1 MSEAANELLLIRKYL
16 LDSLDGE
23 EREQLEERVLS
34 DVDFRDK
41 VLLVEE
47 NLIEDYTDGVLDE
60 TERHGFRKMFYSN
73 PQRRIE
79 VQIVEGLKQHAATNW
94 WTKLFGTVQDKGQSR
109 RAKLASLEAP
119 SLVSLSGVSLS
130 GFRKA
135 AIAVALVLVVA
146 IAFFMVQRLLRSE
159 QAPPL
164 RTEEQQRHDLIERE
178 LARLNT
184 SRESE
189 ALPTALVATL
199 SPGLSRGEDDQLTT
213 EFPIITLSR
222 GVESAHLRL
231 LLRPSDNEYRS
242 FQAVLSPIDA
252 RKSYQVDLKP
262 VEMSPGVPAIILA
275 LPAHL
280 LDDGDYSV
288 QLSGRS
294 AAGGTETLPDHYY
307 YFRLV
312 RQ

>member
-16 LDSLDGE
+16 LGSLEGE

-34 DVDFRDK
+34 DVSFRDR

-47 NLIEDYTDGVLDE
+47 NLIEEYAEGVLEE
-60 TERHGFRKMFYSN
+60 TERREFRKMFYSN

-79 VQIVEGLKQHAATNW
+79 VQVVEGLRQHAATNW
-94 WTKLFGTVQDKGQSR
+94 WVRLFGAVDTRKSQ
-109 RAKLASLEAP
+109 RATLASASASP
-119 SLVSLSGVSLS
+119 LS
-130 GFRKA
+130 GFRKL
-135 AIAVALVLVVA
+135 AIAVAVVIVVALTFLVV
-146 IAFFMVQRLLRSE
+146 QRFLRSG
-159 QAPPL
+159 QAPPSL
-164 RTEEQQRHDLIERE
+164 TQEQQRHALIERE

-184 SRESE
+184 SPESQ
-189 ALPTALVATL
+189 ALPSALAATL
-199 SPGLSRGEDDQLTT
+199 SPGLSRGDDTQRTS
-213 EFPIITLSR
+213 EFPIVTLPRSA
-222 GVESAHLRL
+222 ESAQLRL

-242 FQAVLSPIDA
+242 FQVVLSPIGA
-252 RKSYQVDLKP
+252 RESYKVDLKP
-262 VEMSPGVPAIILA
+262 VAMDRGAPALILT
-275 LPAHL
+275 LPASI

-294 AAGGTETLPDHYY
+294 AAGGTEALPDHSY